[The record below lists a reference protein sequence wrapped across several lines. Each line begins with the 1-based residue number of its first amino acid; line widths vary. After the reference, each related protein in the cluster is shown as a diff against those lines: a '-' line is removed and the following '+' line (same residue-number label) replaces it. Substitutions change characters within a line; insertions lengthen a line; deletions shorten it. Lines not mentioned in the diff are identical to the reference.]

1 MDFDVEAYLNEK
13 FPRVK
18 RDGRE
23 AHVHC
28 PFHGEDSSKRGRLYV
43 NVDPSSD
50 HYGLWD
56 CKRCGETGNI
66 NQLRRYFGDPPLGN
80 KDEEP
85 TDAVAE
91 ILDIA
96 ADYYARKL
104 GDNLDA
110 LSWLKARGLSVETI
124 QRFKIG
130 WADGSLRA
138 HLLTRGYKTHE
149 IIASGLM
156 SERGADFFTNA
167 VTIPYFRGG
176 KCVQI
181 RGRFFDGPA
190 KYKTPAGAGVFL
202 FNSDTTYKVAGTLVV
217 CEGEFDAII
226 AEQNGFHAVGIPGV
240 TSWKS
245 KLKEWAGYFEMAPKI
260 AIAFDG
266 DTAGR
271 NAATELAKEF
281 GPKATVVDFEDDMD
295 VSDWFQI
302 EDNTAEA
309 FQKLLLSQSSG
320 FLLTPEFAF
329 ERWDIEQA
337 DPGTQIPFGFPDI
350 DNAMQKGM
358 LPGQVLTVLAK
369 TGAGKTAYI
378 LSAFE
383 HISRQRPETTFLLYS
398 LEQTA
403 SEWADRAWKVRRFF
417 ERTEDP
423 ELARNDA
430 KEFWSPRIRLVEKNR
445 VTPDEFRQ
453 GLELYAADM
462 GELPDMVGVDYLGY
476 FARAFRGD
484 AYERT
489 TAAIMM
495 LKEIAKEFRIR
506 IMVPA
511 QVSRGNKA
519 GQRPSMDD
527 ARDSGAIEET
537 SDFVFTYYRPDMLE
551 TGAGLMESRGL
562 VNLYIAKS
570 RHGGTGQEANCLF
583 APLSTTI
590 VPSDGKTLSK
600 WEKFASQ
607 EVEQNKNKMKYE
619 AAFQESLV
627 GQRYAPVGDLTARRL
642 PDYTDTDREPF

>member
-1 MDFDVEAYLNEK
+1 MFDVEAYLSEK
-13 FPRVK
+13 FPRIK

-28 PFHGEDSSKRGRLYV
+28 PFHGEDPGKRGRLYV
-43 NVDPSSD
+43 NVDPGSD

-56 CKRCGETGNI
+56 CKVCGETGNI
-66 NQLRRYFGDPPLGN
+66 NQLRRYFGDPPIGE
-80 KDEEP
+80 KEGTDYEP
-85 TDAVAE
+85 SDAVAE
-91 ILDIA
+91 ILDLA
-96 ADYYARKL
+96 ADYYSRKL
-104 GDNLDA
+104 GDNPDA
-110 LSWLKARGLSVETI
+110 LAWLKERGLSVETI

-138 HLLTRGYKTHE
+138 HLVNRGYKTHE

-156 SERGADFFTNA
+156 SERGVDFFANA

-181 RGRFFDGPA
+181 RGRFFEGPA

-245 KLKEWAGYFEMAPKI
+245 KMKDWAMYFEMAPKI
-260 AIAFDG
+260 AIVFDG

-271 NAATELAKEF
+271 NAAGELTKEF
-281 GPKATVVDFEDDMD
+281 GPKSTVVEMEDDID
-295 VSDWFQI
+295 LSDWFKAG
-302 EDNTAEA
+302 NTAED

-320 FLLTPEFAF
+320 FLLTPAFAF
-329 ERWDIEQA
+329 ERWDVEQA
-337 DPGTQIPFGFPDI
+337 DVGAQIPFGFPDI
-350 DNAMQKGM
+350 DDAMQKGM

-383 HISRQRPETTFLLYS
+383 HIARQRPETTFLLYS

-403 SEWADRAWKVRRFF
+403 SEWADRAWKVRRFY
-417 ERTEDP
+417 ERINDP
-423 ELARNDA
+423 ELAREDT
-430 KEFWSPRIRLVEKNR
+430 KEFWTPRLRLVEKNR

-453 GLELYAADM
+453 GLELYAAEM
-462 GELPDMVGVDYLGY
+462 GEMPDMVAVDYLGY
-476 FARAFRGD
+476 FARSFRGD
-484 AYERT
+484 AYERV

-495 LKEIAKEFRIR
+495 LKEIAKEYRIR
-506 IMVPA
+506 IMVPG

-537 SDFVFTYYRPDMLE
+537 SDFVLTYYRPDMLE

-562 VNLYIAKS
+562 VNLFIAKS
-570 RHGGTGQEANCLF
+570 RHGGVGQEANCIF
-583 APLSTTI
+583 APLSTAI
-590 VPSDGKTLSK
+590 VPSDGKNVSQ
-600 WEKFASQ
+600 WEKFAAQ
-607 EVEQNKNKMKYE
+607 EVEQNKSKMKYE
-619 AAFQESLV
+619 EAFQQSVAGE
-627 GQRYAPVGDLTARRL
+627 RYAPVGDLTARRL
-642 PDYTDTDREPF
+642 PDYNEEPF